1 MNKERNWLLVIINV
15 FLLLTSVSNLSIV
28 FLAVLTHD
36 VGGFVEILLILL
48 LAAVAIVT
56 AAINGYL
63 LFNKDIRLIKITAT
77 LCFVEVFHVFTNGFF
92 YKVANGPEYVVFLY
106 EDKLGHLRL
115 GKTFDPLNLE
125 VMMKFKESDAMLYG
139 VNVIPLALFVVLMY
153 IIVRE
158 TRLNRVKLN

>member
-1 MNKERNWLLVIINV
+1 M
-15 FLLLTSVSNLSIV
+15 
-28 FLAVLTHD
+28 THD
-36 VGGFVEILLILL
+36 VGGFFEILIILS

-63 LFNKDIRLIKITAT
+63 LFDKDIRLIKITAA
-77 LCFVEVFHVFTNGFF
+77 LCLVEVFHVFTNGFF
-92 YKVANGPEYVVFLY
+92 YKITNGPEYVVFLY

-125 VMMKFKESDAMLYG
+125 VVIKFKESDALLYG

-153 IIVRE
+153 IIVTE
-158 TRLNRVKLN
+158 TRLNRVMFN